1 MSILS
6 IAYEYYKR
14 NMSVIPVDYQSKQPS
29 GKWKEFQKRAA
40 TLPEIDV
47 WFDNDEPHNIGIV
60 TGYRGLVVI
69 DFDDIGAY
77 VTWLAWAGKNEM
89 AAHVA
94 AATYRVRTARGVHVY
109 IRLPQA
115 TRTRSLQEHKIDIKA
130 GGGYV
135 LAPPSVHPDG
145 TSYTS
150 PDSLAPIVFVETLS
164 TILPAAILVPNH
176 SKGPASTK
184 GPTKGPTKGA
194 PPNYRD
200 PWQAAAEAPA
210 INEGVVQEIK
220 ARFRIE
226 ALLPGSLKT
235 GEHYYL
241 ARCPF
246 HDDHNPSFWV
256 DTEQQICGCYAG
268 CTGKPLDV
276 INLYA
281 RMYDITNHEAILAL
295 AGQL

>member
-6 IAYEYYKR
+6 TAYNYYDR
-14 NMSVIPVDYQSKQPS
+14 GLSVIPVTYRDKQPS

-40 TLPEIDV
+40 TLPEIDA
-47 WFDNDEPHNIGIV
+47 WFDNDELHNIGIV
-60 TGYRGLVVI
+60 TGFGGLVVI

-77 VTWLAWAGKNEM
+77 VTWLAWAGRNEA

-94 AATYRVRTARGVHVY
+94 ATTYRVRTARGVHIY

-115 TRTRSLQEHKIDIKA
+115 TRTRPLREHKIDIKA

-150 PDSLAPIVFVETLS
+150 PDPLAPIVSVETLS
-164 TILPAAILVPNH
+164 AILPAAILVPTIGSNTTEQQK
-176 SKGPASTK
+176 SKAKPDH
-184 GPTKGPTKGA
+184 
-194 PPNYRD
+194 RD
-200 PWQAAAEAPA
+200 PWQVAAEAPA
-210 INEGVVQEIK
+210 INEGIVEEIK
-220 ARFRIE
+220 TRFRIE
-226 ALLPGSLKT
+226 ALLPGSVKT
-235 GEHYYL
+235 GEHFYL

-246 HDDHNPSFWV
+246 HDDQNPSFWV
-256 DTEQQICGCYAG
+256 NTEQQICGCHAG
-268 CTGKPLDV
+268 CTDKPLDV

-281 RMYDITNHEAILAL
+281 RMHDITNHEAILAL